1 MDIIDWFKNATLVV
15 KIITGVLVL
24 TILLLLLSLFTG
36 GKSKTNVATT
46 NTGGKDFEEIQLE
59 TPTPAPTTIIPTPI
73 PTSYP
78 TTIPTDTPIPTIIPT
93 STPIPTNTPAPT
105 NPPQPVIRSTST
117 PIPTIYPEVLH
128 LSAYRVE
135 LYPGE
140 QQEIKATI
148 IPSGVFNNTVT
159 WTVENSHVARI
170 ESAKNRLIITAATPG
185 TTKIIAKTINDK
197 TAEILITIKDTR
209 TQPAPSVSNVTLT
222 SPTAAASTPIPTR
235 AIIEPSSISINQPQL
250 SLETNR
256 TIQLTVTYTPDTT
269 NRRHLNWSSSNI
281 SVATV
286 DVSGRVTAVNP
297 GTATITASSVNGQT
311 SRSTITVPGTNLPL
325 PTSTKTPTS
334 VPTRTPTNI
343 PTQIPTRTP
352 TRIPTPIPTTAI
364 INPTGINLS
373 ATSVKLYSGEIQKI
387 SASVVPAN
395 AANKSLQWSSNNP
408 TIATVNSL
416 GYITA
421 KTPGTTTVVVKT
433 SNNITKSISV
443 EVNRIPVPTIIP
455 TLPIINDKQGTITHE
470 SYGGMQYILYLPYG
484 FTKNRDWPLLVYLH
498 GWEREPNINNM
509 YKQGHIPRL
518 LRDGNNYNAVVVA
531 PFSTRSWGYS
541 SNQQQAKAIID
552 HVVSQ
557 YNINKSKISLTCH
570 SDGCWGGTALVR
582 NNSTFFSS
590 LVAVA
595 SSAPSSN
602 SASGFTSTKIYYWY
616 GTSDADSTN
625 RSAFVNSINQAG
637 GQAYI
642 KSIAGGHNI
651 MKQVYIDNKMIE
663 WMLSQSR

>member
-209 TQPAPSVSNVTLT
+209 TQPTPSVSNVTLT

-256 TIQLTVTYTPDTT
+256 TIQLTVT
-269 NRRHLNWSSSNI
+269 
-281 SVATV
+281 
-286 DVSGRVTAVNP
+286 
-297 GTATITASSVNGQT
+297 
-311 SRSTITVPGTNLPL
+311 
-325 PTSTKTPTS
+325 
-334 VPTRTPTNI
+334 
-343 PTQIPTRTP
+343 
-352 TRIPTPIPTTAI
+352 
-364 INPTGINLS
+364 
-373 ATSVKLYSGEIQKI
+373 
-387 SASVVPAN
+387 
-395 AANKSLQWSSNNP
+395 
-408 TIATVNSL
+408 
-416 GYITA
+416 
-421 KTPGTTTVVVKT
+421 
-433 SNNITKSISV
+433 
-443 EVNRIPVPTIIP
+443 
-455 TLPIINDKQGTITHE
+455 
-470 SYGGMQYILYLPYG
+470 
-484 FTKNRDWPLLVYLH
+484 
-498 GWEREPNINNM
+498 
-509 YKQGHIPRL
+509 
-518 LRDGNNYNAVVVA
+518 
-531 PFSTRSWGYS
+531 
-541 SNQQQAKAIID
+541 
-552 HVVSQ
+552 
-557 YNINKSKISLTCH
+557 
-570 SDGCWGGTALVR
+570 
-582 NNSTFFSS
+582 
-590 LVAVA
+590 
-595 SSAPSSN
+595 
-602 SASGFTSTKIYYWY
+602 
-616 GTSDADSTN
+616 
-625 RSAFVNSINQAG
+625 
-637 GQAYI
+637 
-642 KSIAGGHNI
+642 
-651 MKQVYIDNKMIE
+651 
-663 WMLSQSR
+663 